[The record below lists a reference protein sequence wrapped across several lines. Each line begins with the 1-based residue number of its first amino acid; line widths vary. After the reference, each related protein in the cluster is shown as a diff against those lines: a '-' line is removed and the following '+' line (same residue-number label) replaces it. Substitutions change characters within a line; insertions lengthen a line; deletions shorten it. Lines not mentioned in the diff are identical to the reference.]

1 MKLRV
6 ISSKK
11 CGGRLVVT
19 TALLSTGTPARVG
32 WWISGRSNEDLIQVD
47 DDPFAWDDYYTEG
60 LTKDEYWET
69 YELAQGVAH
78 WCSQKGLNCTP
89 NRYRRIVRKIAHR
102 N

>member
-32 WWISGRSNEDLIQVD
+32 WWISGKSHEDLIQVD
-47 DDPFAWDDYYTEG
+47 DDPVAWDDYYTEG
-60 LTKDEYWET
+60 LTRTSIGRPMNW
-69 YELAQGVAH
+69 
-78 WCSQKGLNCTP
+78 P
-89 NRYRRIVRKIAHR
+89 RK
-102 N
+102 

>member
-19 TALLSTGTPARVG
+19 TVLLSTGTSARVG
-32 WWISGRSNEDLIQVD
+32 WWISGKSHEDLIQVD
-47 DDPFAWDDYYTEG
+47 DDPVAWDDYYTEG
-60 LTKDEYWET
+60 LTKGEYWET
-69 YELAQGVAH
+69 YELAQEVAY

-89 NRYRRIVRKIAHR
+89 NFYRRIVRKIAHR